1 MGSGAGAGS
10 AVAWFIVTGLARSEG
25 WVEWALEL
33 KGLKLLRVRDL
44 VVEEDL
50 AEAGWQRW
58 EERRRKRVLGQEVKK
73 VL

>member
-10 AVAWFIVTGLARSEG
+10 AVAWFIVTDLLRSSG

-33 KGLKLLRVRDL
+33 NGSRMLRVRDL

-58 EERRRKRVLGQEVKK
+58 EERRRKRGVGEGEKK
-73 VL
+73 GL